1 MSTSGAE
8 HRVPPIPPISGALG
22 LRERQAWGREVI
34 AGITVVALSLP
45 MNIGYAAVAG
55 LPASVGLYASIA
67 PLAVF
72 ALTTGSRRLVVGP
85 DATIAA
91 LLAAGM
97 AAVVASGTSET
108 DAALGA
114 ALLTAAFLFLAW
126 LLRLGRLVRFLSEA
140 VLVGFIAG
148 LAVEILTSQVEK
160 MLALDVDTTGWVREV
175 IGIIRSIPEGSAAS
189 LAVGLSTIVIVRV
202 LRRHVP
208 KVPGALVA
216 LVVVGGAVALLDPA
230 GVVLIGDVDAGLP
243 RLSLPRIPLD
253 GWLALAPISLS
264 IAALTIAEGAL
275 VSKRAARAHGEEF
288 DANADVFSYG
298 VSNVAAALF
307 GAMPIGASAS
317 RSAAL
322 EETGART
329 QVPALV
335 AATLAAIVALFLTDL
350 VAAIPSAALAGLVAN
365 AVIGLLDL
373 PSFRYLASVR
383 RTEFGIALSC
393 AFGVLLLGALQ
404 GLVLAV
410 LIACVDM
417 VRRAAGT
424 VWVDLEGAP
433 SDPSL
438 GRFTSHDGEPTPA
451 GLRILRPGGQLF
463 FANADATRDTLTAA
477 AADPDVRWI
486 LIDLERVSD
495 VDPTAAAALEESFEA
510 AESHGTRIA
519 VSRLT
524 APLRET
530 MDRYGLL
537 DAIGEE
543 HIFASTRAGVDAFRT
558 GTVGA

>member
-1 MSTSGAE
+1 MSTSTGE
-8 HRVPPIPPISGALG
+8 SRLPPIPPALG
-22 LRERQAWGREVI
+22 SLGFRESQAWGREVT
-34 AGITVVALSLP
+34 AGITLVALSLP

-55 LPASVGLYASIA
+55 LPASVGLYASIV

-97 AAVVASGTSET
+97 ATVVATGASET

-148 LAVEILTSQVEK
+148 LAVEILTSQTEKILAVE
-160 MLALDVDTTGWVREV
+160 VDAAGWAREV
-175 IGIIRSIPEGSAAS
+175 IAIIGAIPEAS
-189 LAVGLSTIVIVRV
+189 VASVVVGLSTIVIVR
-202 LRRHVP
+202 LFRRYAP
-208 KVPGALVA
+208 KAPGALVA
-216 LVVVGGAVALLDPA
+216 LVVVGGAVAILDPA
-230 GVVLIGDVDAGLP
+230 DVALIGEVDAGLP
-243 RLSLPRIPLD
+243 PLTFPQLPFEA
-253 GWLALAPISLS
+253 WAALAPIGLS

-288 DANADVFSYG
+288 DANADVFAYG
-298 VSNVAAALF
+298 ISNVAGALF
-307 GAMPIGASAS
+307 GAMPNGASAS

-322 EETGART
+322 EDTGAQT

-335 AATLAAIVALFLTDL
+335 AAVLAAVVALFLTGL

-365 AVIGLLDL
+365 AVIGLLDI
-373 PSFRYLASVR
+373 PSFRYFASVR

-393 AFGVLLLGALQ
+393 TIGVLVLGALQ

-417 VRRAAGT
+417 VRRAAGST
-424 VWVDLEGAP
+424 WIELEGAP
-433 SDPSL
+433 EDPSL
-438 GRFTSHDGEPTPA
+438 GRFRTEQGAPTPE

-463 FANADATRDTLTAA
+463 FANADDTRDTLTAA
-477 AADPDVRWI
+477 AEDPDVRWI

-495 VDPTAAAALEESFEA
+495 VDPTAAAALEESFEVA
-510 AESHGTRIA
+510 DAHGTTIA
-519 VSRLT
+519 LSRLT
-524 APLRET
+524 ASLREV
-530 MDRYGLL
+530 MDRYELL
-537 DAIGEE
+537 DPIGED
-543 HIFASTRAGVDAFRT
+543 HIFASTRAGVDAYRSLID
-558 GTVGA
+558 G

>member
-1 MSTSGAE
+1 MWRSSARL
-8 HRVPPIPPISGALG
+8 RVPPIPPTLGALG

-97 AAVVASGTSET
+97 ATVVASGASET

-148 LAVEILTSQVEK
+148 LAVEILTSQAEK
-160 MLALDVDTTGWVREV
+160 ILGVQVDAAGWVREV
-175 IGIIRSIPEGSAAS
+175 VAIIGAIPGAS
-189 LAVGLSTIVIVRV
+189 VASVVVGLSTIVILRV
-202 LRRHVP
+202 LRRYAP
-208 KVPGALVA
+208 KVPGALAA
-216 LVVVGGAVALLDPA
+216 LLVVGGAVAILDPT
-230 GVVLIGDVDAGLP
+230 GVALIGDVDAGLP
-243 RLSLPRIPLD
+243 SLTFPQLPLD
-253 GWLALAPISLS
+253 AWVALAPIALS
-264 IAALTIAEGAL
+264 IAALTMAEGAL

-288 DANADVFSYG
+288 DANADVFAYG
-298 VSNVAAALF
+298 LSNVAAALL
-307 GAMPIGASAS
+307 GAMPNGASAS

-335 AATLAAIVALFLTDL
+335 AAILAAVVALFLTGL

-365 AVIGLLDL
+365 AVVGLLDI

-383 RTEFGIALSC
+383 RSEFGIALSC
-393 AFGVLLLGALQ
+393 AIGVLLLGALE

-417 VRRAAGT
+417 VRRAAGAI
-424 VWVDLEGAP
+424 WVDLEGAP
-433 SDPSL
+433 ADPSV
-438 GRFTSHDGEPTPA
+438 GRFSQDGDATPA
-451 GLRILRPGGQLF
+451 GLRIIRPGGQLF
-463 FANADATRDTLTAA
+463 FANADVTRDTLTETATH
-477 AADPDVRWI
+477 PDVRWI
-486 LIDLERVSD
+486 LIDLELVSD
-495 VDPTAAAALEESFEA
+495 VDPTAAAALEEAFEA
-510 AESHGTRIA
+510 AAAHDTQIA

-524 APLRET
+524 APLRVIL
-530 MDRYGLL
+530 DGYGLL
-537 DAIGEE
+537 DPIGEE
-543 HIFASTRAGVDAFRT
+543 HIFASTRAGVDAFRS

>member
-1 MSTSGAE
+1 MSTSSAGR
-8 HRVPPIPPISGALG
+8 RVPPIPPTLGALG

-34 AGITVVALSLP
+34 AGITLVALSLP

-97 AAVVASGTSET
+97 ATVVASGASET

-114 ALLTAAFLFLAW
+114 ALLTAALLFLAW

-140 VLVGFIAG
+140 VLVGFVAG

-160 MLALDVDTTGWVREV
+160 MLAVQVDAAGWLREV
-175 IGIIRSIPEGSAAS
+175 VGIVRSIPEAS
-189 LAVGLSTIVIVRV
+189 VASIVVGLSTIGIVRV
-202 LRRHVP
+202 LRRYVP

-230 GVVLIGDVDAGLP
+230 GVVLIGAVDAGLP
-243 RLSLPRIPLD
+243 PVTLPRLPLEA
-253 GWLALAPISLS
+253 WLVLAPISLS

-288 DANADVFSYG
+288 DANADVFAYG
-298 VSNVAAALF
+298 ISNVTAALF
-307 GAMPIGASAS
+307 GAMPMGASAS

-322 EETGART
+322 DETGART

-365 AVIGLLDL
+365 AVVGLLDI

-393 AFGVLLLGALQ
+393 AIGVLLLGALE

-417 VRRAAGT
+417 VRRAAGAI
-424 VWVDLEGAP
+424 WVDLEGAP

-438 GRFTSHDGEPTPA
+438 GRFSSQDGDPTPA

-463 FANADATRDTLTAA
+463 FANADVTRDALTAA
-477 AADPDVRWI
+477 AADPEVRWV

-510 AESHGTRIA
+510 AAANDTQIA

-524 APLRET
+524 APLREN

-537 DAIGEE
+537 DTIGED
-543 HIFASTRAGVDAFRT
+543 HIFASTRAGVDAFRS
-558 GTVGA
+558 GAVGA